1 MVRAQ
6 SPGRSVV
13 KAQWR
18 VELVREMAPAR
29 SCRSPGPRLDSG
41 HLAVVG
47 SHGTLRVALWPREE
61 NPGWL
66 FRCWD
71 PEPGVQRC
79 PPPPRAADRCRL
91 PCFPQGYSGCT
102 SAMSAETS
110 RCSLQTSPSMEP
122 FQGHWAGSS
131 PFHLKQTG
139 GVHLPA
145 EFTARWLANGGT
157 REGGT
162 RGRGQ
167 LRAGPRPVDPREL
180 G

>member
-1 MVRAQ
+1 MRWRLPGHADPLVPVWTVGTWLLWEVTER
-6 SPGRSVV
+6 SELPSGPGR
-13 KAQWR
+13 R
-18 VELVREMAPAR
+18 T
-29 SCRSPGPRLDSG
+29 
-41 HLAVVG
+41 LAGFSAVG
-47 SHGTLRVALWPREE
+47 TQ
-61 NPGWL
+61 NPE
-66 FRCWD
+66 CT
-71 PEPGVQRC
+71 GV

-162 RGRGQ
+162 RGHGQ

>member
-1 MVRAQ
+1 MLIPWSPFGQWAPGCCGKSRNAQ
-6 SPGRSVV
+6 SCPLAPGGEPWLAFPLLGPRTRSAQVPPPSPRCGADMPAALLPPGR
-13 KAQWR
+13 
-18 VELVREMAPAR
+18 
-29 SCRSPGPRLDSG
+29 
-41 HLAVVG
+41 
-47 SHGTLRVALWPREE
+47 
-61 NPGWL
+61 
-66 FRCWD
+66 
-71 PEPGVQRC
+71 
-79 PPPPRAADRCRL
+79 
-91 PCFPQGYSGCT
+91 SGCT

-110 RCSLQTSPSMEP
+110 RCSLQTFPSMEP
-122 FQGHWAGSS
+122 FQGHWAASS

-167 LRAGPRPVDPREL
+167 LRAGPRPVDPRAL